1 MIPGAARADH
11 PAAGAYFSI
20 RGGLARWMRWC
31 RRPPCREKITGH
43 SMDEV
48 MKEYIFTP
56 MGLTNT
62 AGPLTA
68 GIPAPVVRM
77 NSSERR
83 AALQIPDGVQFYED
97 ATFWNPSWTTAS
109 GAVQTTDIFDLGR
122 TAEIVCS
129 GELLSDEMYQQ
140 QVRNNLAGTGG
151 PTEACPKV

>member
-83 AALQIPDGVQFYED
+83 AALQIRRAARRSPVIR
-97 ATFWNPSWTTAS
+97 WMRS
-109 GAVQTTDIFDLGR
+109 
-122 TAEIVCS
+122 
-129 GELLSDEMYQQ
+129 
-140 QVRNNLAGTGG
+140 
-151 PTEACPKV
+151 